1 MEMVKKKKKFKT
13 PNTYVIIFMVLVLV
27 AILTWFI
34 PGGAYRIDQ
43 DGNAIANTYHTVKAN
58 HQGLWDIIEA
68 PIIGMVGNAK
78 VTGAITISLNVLMFG
93 SFLEMMDKT
102 GAVNIALRGVAQKY
116 QKNKYVL
123 ITVLTC
129 IMGIFGTVQGSYEE
143 GFVYLLMFLPIILS
157 LGLDTI
163 VALMIV
169 ILGTQAG
176 CAASIVNPF
185 STGIASGIAGISPGA
200 GLVFRAGMF
209 IVLMALVSTLICLYA
224 KKIQNHP
231 EKSPQFTRRKEDLKE
246 FAGDGQETSL
256 TKQQRKVF
264 HVFVLTFAIMIVS
277 LVPWTSLNP
286 HWTFFDSLAK
296 FINQAPIL
304 SSIIGSDVTP
314 LGSWYFNEIN
324 GLLLV
329 MTFIAGKI
337 MRYSTDDIINTI
349 IKGAA
354 GLVSTAFII
363 PLARGIQVLM
373 TNGNITA
380 TVLHACEKTL
390 GSLSPML
397 FVIACLAVYILLASF
412 IPSSTGLAAA
422 TMSIMAPLATFA
434 GVSKAVMVIIYNLS
448 LGVVKTIMPT
458 SIIVMTCIQAAHV
471 NYGTWIKVTW
481 KTVGIYTIASCLILL
496 VAVLIKVQ

>member
-1 MEMVKKKKKFKT
+1 MEMVKKKKKFKM

-27 AILTWFI
+27 AILTWII
-34 PGGAYRIDQ
+34 PGGAYKTNSA
-43 DGNAIANTYHTVKAN
+43 GNAIANTYHTVAAN
-58 HQGLWDIIEA
+58 RQGLWDIIEA
-68 PIIGMVGNAK
+68 PIIGMVGNEK
-78 VTGAITISLNVLMFG
+78 VSGAITISLNVMMFG

-102 GAVNIALRGVAQKY
+102 GAVNIALRSVAEKY
-116 QKNKYVL
+116 KKNSYVL

-169 ILGTQAG
+169 IFGTQAG

-185 STGIASGIAGISPGA
+185 STGIASGIAGISPGD
-200 GLVFRAGMF
+200 GLLFRAVVF

-224 KKIQNHP
+224 KKIQSHP
-231 EKSPQFTRRKEDLKE
+231 EKSPQFSRRDEDLAE
-246 FAGDGQETSL
+246 FAGNAGTTTL

-264 HVFVLTFAIMIVS
+264 HIFILTFAIMIVS

-286 HWTFFDSLAK
+286 HWTFFDKLAK
-296 FINQAPIL
+296 FINTAPVL
-304 SSIIGSDVTP
+304 SSVIGSDVVP

-337 MRYSTDDIINTI
+337 MHYSTDDIINTI

-363 PLARGIQVLM
+363 PLARGIQVVM

-390 GSLSPML
+390 GSLSPII
-397 FVIACLAVYILLASF
+397 FVIVCLAVYLLLASF

-434 GVSKAVMVIIYNLS
+434 GVSKAVMVVIYNLS
-448 LGVVKTIMPT
+448 LGVAKTIMPT
-458 SIIVMTCIQAAHV
+458 SIIVMTCIQATHV

-481 KTVGIYTIASCLILL
+481 KTVLAYIVACCLVLV
-496 VAVLIKVQ
+496 VAVLINVK

>member
-1 MEMVKKKKKFKT
+1 MEMKKKKRKFKT

-27 AILTWFI
+27 AILTWII
-34 PGGAYRIDQ
+34 PGGAYKTNQ
-43 DGNAIANTYHTVKAN
+43 AGNAIANTYHTVKAN
-58 HQGLWDIIEA
+58 HQGIWDIIEA

-102 GAVNIALRGVAQKY
+102 GAVNIALRGVAEKY
-116 QKNKYVL
+116 RKNQYVL
-123 ITVLTC
+123 ISVLTC

-200 GLVFRAGMF
+200 GLIFRVGMF
-209 IVLMALVSTLICLYA
+209 VVLLALVSTIICLYA
-224 KKIQNHP
+224 KKIQAHP
-231 EKSPQFTRRKEDLKE
+231 EKSPQYGRREADLKE
-246 FAGDGQETSL
+246 FAGEGQESSL

-264 HVFVLTFAIMIVS
+264 HVFILTFAIMIIS

-286 HWTFFDSLAK
+286 GWTLFDDLAH
-296 FINQAPIL
+296 FINHTPIL
-304 SSIIGSDVTP
+304 SSIIGSDVVP
-314 LGSWYFNEIN
+314 FGNWYFNEIN

-337 MRYSTDDIINTI
+337 MHYSTDDIINTI

-380 TVLHACEKTL
+380 TVLHACEATL
-390 GSLSPML
+390 GSLSPIV
-397 FVIACLAVYILLASF
+397 FVIVCLAVYILLASF

-448 LGVVKTIMPT
+448 LGIVKTIMPT

-481 KTVGIYTIASCLILL
+481 KPVCAYVLVSCLILIA
-496 VAVLIKVQ
+496 AVLVKVQ